1 MQLMLLCPVEVC
13 QLIQEQ
19 FLKPGWPFV
28 DRFFHIAHFGIKD
41 NKFATPEA
49 AACLFRPCHK
59 YTIMETL
66 KSESVTVRTPAG
78 YQEYKMEE
86 KDHGDLVVYDI
97 FRDDHYLLTLAGDGS
112 ILFMNFDADE
122 KDKEIFNLSH
132 LNIFIEKIKA
142 HT

>member
-1 MQLMLLCPVEVC
+1 
-13 QLIQEQ
+13 
-19 FLKPGWPFV
+19 
-28 DRFFHIAHFGIKD
+28 
-41 NKFATPEA
+41 
-49 AACLFRPCHK
+49 
-59 YTIMETL
+59 METL